1 MKKRTIIEQPRATP
15 ISTPSPL
22 VPQPLVWLL
31 WYQYWIVLLKEEV
44 INRFHSPPPPPFC
57 SLRFAVSVRRQN
69 YPLSLDTDSPYSL
82 DQPQQRHPPPHSTA
96 GPRSNPSPSSW
107 IQPAHLVTFLSP
119 VVVVNLLPCHLTFRK
134 REIESTPQQERRKT
148 SREVGQRGERQQGQG
163 AAAAAAATAA
173 APSTIKPGKEA
184 WLPVNTSRQ
193 MALTLSLDQFP
204 NAADVILPA
213 NCSSTFEARVRL
225 TDAQDRPLFLQVRV
239 APVVSGA
246 GAGGVGGAVRVT
258 VYAPIWLVNKTGL
271 PLVFRQE
278 GYTIEAAGQDVEH
291 EVKNCMGKRRDVP
304 PKVDLFH

>member
-1 MKKRTIIEQPRATP
+1 M
-15 ISTPSPL
+15 
-22 VPQPLVWLL
+22 
-31 WYQYWIVLLKEEV
+31 
-44 INRFHSPPPPPFC
+44 
-57 SLRFAVSVRRQN
+57 
-69 YPLSLDTDSPYSL
+69 
-82 DQPQQRHPPPHSTA
+82 
-96 GPRSNPSPSSW
+96 
-107 IQPAHLVTFLSP
+107 
-119 VVVVNLLPCHLTFRK
+119 
-134 REIESTPQQERRKT
+134 
-148 SREVGQRGERQQGQG
+148 
-163 AAAAAAATAA
+163 
-173 APSTIKPGKEA
+173 
-184 WLPVNTSRQ
+184 NTSRQ